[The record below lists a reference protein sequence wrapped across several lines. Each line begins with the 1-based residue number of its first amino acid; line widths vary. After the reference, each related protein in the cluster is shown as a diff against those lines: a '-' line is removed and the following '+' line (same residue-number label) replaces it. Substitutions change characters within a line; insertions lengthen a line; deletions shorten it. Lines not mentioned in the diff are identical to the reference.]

1 MKHAR
6 KTIFLLLALG
16 IWTAAFA
23 QQPVTSKP
31 PEPDR
36 TPLEELRD
44 EGEVALYNLDYE
56 TARRRFGE
64 ISRLYPDHPV
74 GPMLL
79 ASTLWMEKLTQL
91 RRLRAD
97 LYSTQSFYTKT
108 DEKPDARVI

>member
-23 QQPVTSKP
+23 QQTATT
-31 PEPDR
+31 EPDR
-36 TPLEELRD
+36 TRLEELRD

-108 DEKPDARVI
+108 DEKPDARVIE